1 MTKPVLQTYTFT
13 HFLSKIQKKKK
24 KHKQMYMLLKYNIC
38 HDWNLFSVLITSLE
52 FACFKQLL
60 IYVLYVIIIIVSY

>member
-1 MTKPVLQTYTFT
+1 
-13 HFLSKIQKKKK
+13 
-24 KHKQMYMLLKYNIC
+24 MYMLLKYNIC